1 MHRGQLN
8 KSVVTATA
16 ATLLA
21 VLISGCGIKPPECT
35 SPDIGKTLVQS
46 MSETALKLNGIDQRN
61 PFSAGG
67 KKVLDKYFDAV
78 KVKFGGVVENGYNKD
93 SKARTCSGDLS
104 VVTPTG
110 LIRDMKM
117 EYGAQMNSDGKNF
130 VVRYD
135 KPTIEVAA
143 TFLAF
148 DVLAY
153 AAKERELLGDWSG
166 TFSCSPVEIQN
177 PSGLSNGGTAQV
189 TFKANAVE
197 VTPELIMGVTATT
210 RENAVEQA
218 NYNLRG
224 VGLAGSLNPMTD
236 KVTLISNNS
245 AVVAEFSGLLS
256 GNTIELKGERLE
268 NSWIPFEG
276 KPRPIQKCSMSL
288 TKGVASTPAA
298 SSQASAPSTMT
309 TAQAT
314 PTPSTVQT
322 PSSNQPPATTVSQA
336 KESEAISQVS
346 KPSFDCAKASTNQEK
361 LICSSALL
369 GKLDAALSDNYKKM
383 PTADFG
389 PGGQANFKA
398 EQMKWLLERNRCL
411 DAKCLEATYRKR
423 VNETCEYG
431 VVSGVHPTCT
441 MEGEI
446 K

>member
-46 MSETALKLNGIDQRN
+46 MSESVLTLNGINQQN

-67 KKVLDKYFDAV
+67 NKVFEKYFDAA
-78 KVKFGGVVENGYNKD
+78 KVKFGGVVENGFSKEA
-93 SKARTCSGDLS
+93 KARVCSGDLA

-110 LIRDMKM
+110 LSRDMNM
-117 EYGAQMNSDGKNF
+117 EYGAQMTSDGKNF
-130 VVRYD
+130 VVTYH
-135 KPTIEVAA
+135 KATVEVAS

-153 AAKERELLGDWSG
+153 AAKERDLQGDWSG
-166 TFSCSPVEIQN
+166 TLSCSPVEIQN
-177 PSGLSNGGTAQV
+177 PSGSANGGTANV
-189 TFKANAVE
+189 SFKVNAVE
-197 VTPELIMGVTATT
+197 VTPVLIMGVSASI
-210 RENAVEQA
+210 RENRVEQA
-218 NYNLRG
+218 NYNFKG
-224 VGLAGSLNPMTD
+224 AGLTGTLNPLTD
-236 KVTLISNNS
+236 RVTLISNDS
-245 AVVAEFSGLLS
+245 AMVAEYSGSLS
-256 GNTIELKGERLE
+256 GNTIEIKGER
-268 NSWIPFEG
+268 SDSQWIPPEG
-276 KPRPIQKCSMSL
+276 KPRPFQKCAISL
-288 TKGVASTPAA
+288 KKGTVTSPATPSQASTPSTATTAQAAPAQPIVQTPSGSQSPTPVALPTKEPEA
-298 SSQASAPSTMT
+298 SSQA
-309 TAQAT
+309 
-314 PTPSTVQT
+314 
-322 PSSNQPPATTVSQA
+322 
-336 KESEAISQVS
+336 S

-361 LICSSALL
+361 IICSSALL

-383 PTADFG
+383 LTADFG
-389 PGGQANFKA
+389 PGGQANVKA
-398 EQMKWLLERNRCL
+398 DQMKWLLERNKCQ